1 MANSIPEK
9 PWAFEW
15 SPENIKAFW
24 NLVVQSPMEKSSFSK
39 ICANELSDFV
49 ENFINKDSTILDFG
63 GGSGHF
69 CKAML
74 NAGYKIGIFEPSGAR
89 CDAVPSEVVNHKNFL
104 GFINSGKFDC
114 VTCFEVLEHIH
125 PDLIGFSL
133 NLIQN
138 LVKDN
143 GLLIGSVPCNENL
156 ENALCIC
163 PNCAAM
169 FHRWQHM
176 RSFTPELLKGFLKKY
191 GFEISA
197 IDRPKFSLYSMFFVA
212 PNKYNTKIQ

>member
-114 VTCFEVLEHIH
+114 VTCFEVR
-125 PDLIGFSL
+125 
-133 NLIQN
+133 
-138 LVKDN
+138 K
-143 GLLIGSVPCNENL
+143 
-156 ENALCIC
+156 
-163 PNCAAM
+163 
-169 FHRWQHM
+169 
-176 RSFTPELLKGFLKKY
+176 
-191 GFEISA
+191 
-197 IDRPKFSLYSMFFVA
+197 
-212 PNKYNTKIQ
+212 